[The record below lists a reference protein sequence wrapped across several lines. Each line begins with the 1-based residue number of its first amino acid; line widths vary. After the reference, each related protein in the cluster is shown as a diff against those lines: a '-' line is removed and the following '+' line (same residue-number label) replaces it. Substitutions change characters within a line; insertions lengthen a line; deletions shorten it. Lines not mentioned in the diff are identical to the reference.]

1 LRYKTQLRFIDYK
14 IKLYGPISV
23 VENEMEAIKLA
34 NDYPHKIIYN
44 NTWAILDSPHTACV
58 VWDVQNTSV
67 RRIFNKE
74 EFSRQQRDNSD
85 VENNRND
92 TSITIQE

>member
-1 LRYKTQLRFIDYK
+1 MLNSSPL
-14 IKLYGPISV
+14 V
-23 VENEMEAIKLA
+23 V
-34 NDYPHKIIYN
+34 
-44 NTWAILDSPHTACV
+44 C
-58 VWDVQNTSV
+58 DVQNTSV

-92 TSITIQE
+92 NLNNYTRIMKYPQYY